1 MEMKKIWLIFVIV
14 LTVTFGS
21 QAITYALSD
30 VVEIKLRQ
38 HTFLIPKHV
47 AMDRESVMPDW
58 LLNMSGLDD
67 DSSSTLFRF
76 DDQEVK
82 ASVPTYQVAS
92 NNQFA
97 DDIEVL
103 MTALTPE
110 EFNAYIDPNDH
121 TMIRDLWQAKGSYTS
136 RKVEPAEIPGWYKV
150 YRTVEYPNSWALL
163 NQYPDSEKQVP
174 ETTQDFWVAHC
185 LMLGP
190 KDKRVGSCRTHVL
203 IGDIVVEFSIS
214 DYNLHLLDEIKAFV
228 KSQVQEWKQS

>member
-1 MEMKKIWLIFVIV
+1 MKKIGLIFVIV
-14 LTVTFGS
+14 LTAALGV
-21 QAITYALSD
+21 QIITYALSD

-38 HTFLIPKHV
+38 HKFLIPKHV

-58 LLNMSGLDD
+58 LLSMSGLDD
-67 DSSSTLFRF
+67 GSSSTLFRF

-82 ASVPTYQVAS
+82 ANVPTYQVAS

-121 TMIRDLWQAKGSYTS
+121 TMLRDLWQAKGSYKN
-136 RKVEPAEIPGWYKV
+136 RKVEPAEIPGWFKV
-150 YRTVEYPNSWALL
+150 YRAVEYPNSWALL
-163 NQYPDSEKQVP
+163 NRFPDSEKQVP
-174 ETTQDFWVAHC
+174 EKTQDFWIAHC
-185 LMLGP
+185 LMQGP
-190 KDKRVGSCRTHVL
+190 KDKRVGSCRTHAL

-214 DYNLHLLDEIKAFV
+214 DYNLHLLDEIKAFL
-228 KSQVQEWKQS
+228 KDQVQEWKQN